1 MKINRVRYLK
11 GPNFFA
17 YKPTICIE
25 LDLEELEERPS
36 DSIPGFNERLLEV
49 LPDLGKHT
57 CSHGYEGGFAE
68 RLNRGTWMGHVLEH
82 MAIELQNMA
91 GIDVVRGKTIMMK
104 DPGVYSVTY
113 DYKEPKSGF
122 QAFLSSKEIVEAI
135 LKREKNINVQSYVE
149 QIANLYYQHKLGPS
163 TEAIYQAAHARNI
176 PVERIGENSLV
187 RIGTGSR
194 QKFVQAT
201 ITSQTSNI
209 AVENACDKSMTKEI
223 LKGCGLPV
231 PEGEVAHSIEE
242 IFDSADR
249 LGFPLVLK
257 PFNGRQGQGVITH
270 IKNKDELFN
279 VAHCLESHV
288 QKYIVE
294 RHFEGHDYR
303 LLVVDGKLA
312 AASLRL
318 PPYVIGN
325 GRETIR
331 NLIEKENQNPLRGE
345 GHEKPMSKIPL
356 THTVTCYLEKQNRN
370 LGSIPKKG
378 EVIQVVGNA
387 NLSTGGKA
395 IDVTEQVH
403 PTIRKVAIGAAN
415 AINLDVA
422 GIDFICQDISKPFD
436 YTKMAIIE
444 VNAAPGIRMHHYPS
458 EGKKR
463 DVGKAIVDYLFPS
476 REEAAIPIIAVTGT
490 NGKTTTTRMIH
501 YFLSNDW
508 NKVGMT
514 NSDGV
519 YVGQEVLDQGDC
531 SGPIS
536 ARMVLSHPEVDT
548 AVLETARGG
557 ILREGLAFRRCDV
570 GVITNVSE
578 DHLGRDGIETLEDLV
593 KLKRLVAE
601 VVLEN
606 GYCVLNADD
615 PYVVAMNEY
624 TDGEVIYTS
633 TQANH
638 PVIMAAIKERKRA
651 WFVDEQ
657 GIINYVENGGV
668 KRFMECEEVPITIK
682 GKARH
687 NVSNLLQALAAASTQ
702 GISID
707 ELRKKAMTFMP
718 DGNLSKGRFNLKK
731 VNERTILIDYAHN
744 AAGLK
749 AIFDTVSAYHRNRL
763 ITVLAGPGD
772 RINEEIIS
780 LANIVA
786 VQTDLFIIKEDDDL
800 RGRNPLEVA
809 ELIQE
814 AAFKR
819 GLTGEQAVIVP
830 NEMDAFLKAWELS
843 QPGDLLL
850 FFYTDFNYVE
860 RFFETITK
868 NALPKKMNGNR

>member
-1 MKINRVRYLK
+1 MKVNRVRYLK
-11 GPNFFA
+11 GPNLFA

-25 LDLEELEERPS
+25 LDLEELEKRPS
-36 DSIPGFNERLLEV
+36 DSIPGFNQRLLE
-49 LPDLGKHT
+49 LIPSLGKHT
-57 CSHGYEGGFAE
+57 CSSGYEGGFAE
-68 RLNRGTWMGHVLEH
+68 RLKRGTWMGHILEH

-91 GIDVVRGKTIMMK
+91 GIDVVRGKTMMMK

-113 DYKEPKSGF
+113 DYKEPKSGL
-122 QAFLSSKEIVEAI
+122 QAFLFSKEIVEAI
-135 LKREKNINVQSYVE
+135 LKSEKHIDVLSYVK
-149 QIANLYYQHKLGPS
+149 QIEDLYYQNTLGPS
-163 TEAIYQAAHARNI
+163 TAAIYQAALARNI

-187 RIGTGSR
+187 RIGTGAR

-201 ITSQTSNI
+201 ITSQTSNL
-209 AVENACDKSMTKEI
+209 AVENSCDKSMTKSI
-223 LKGCGLPV
+223 LRGCGLPV
-231 PEGEVAHSIEE
+231 PDGDIAHSIEE

-249 LGFPLVLK
+249 LGFPLVIK

-279 VAHCLESHV
+279 VVHCLEPHV

-303 LLVVDGKLA
+303 LLIVDGRLVA
-312 AASLRL
+312 SSLRL
-318 PPYVIGN
+318 PPFVIGN

-331 NLIEKENQNPLRGE
+331 KLIEKENQNPLRGE
-345 GHEKPMSKIPL
+345 GHEKPMTKIPL
-356 THTVTCYLEKQNRN
+356 THTVTCYLEKQNKN
-370 LGSIPKKG
+370 LGTIPKKG
-378 EVIQVVGNA
+378 ELIQVVGNA

-403 PTIRKVAIGAAN
+403 PTIKKVAVAAARAIG
-415 AINLDVA
+415 LDVA
-422 GIDFICQDISKPFD
+422 GIDFICQDISQPFD
-436 YTKMAIIE
+436 YAKMAIIE

-458 EGKKR
+458 EGEKR

-501 YFLSNDW
+501 YFLSNGQT
-508 NKVGMT
+508 KIGMT

-519 YVGQEVLDQGDC
+519 YIGEEVLDQGDC

-536 ARMVLSHPEVDT
+536 AGMILAHPEVDI

-557 ILREGLAFRRCDV
+557 ILREGLAFRKCDV

-578 DHLGRDGIETLEDLV
+578 DHLGCDGIETLEDLV

-615 PYVVAMNEY
+615 PHVLAMADY

-633 TQANH
+633 TKINH
-638 PVIMAAIKERKRA
+638 PVIKAAIDNGQRA
-651 WFVDEQ
+651 WYVDEQ
-657 GIINYVENGGV
+657 GVIHYAENG
-668 KRFMECEEVPITIK
+668 KIQRFMECENIPVTIE

-687 NVSNLLQALAAASTQ
+687 NVSNLLQALAAAMTQ
-702 GISID
+702 GIPIG
-707 ELRKKAMTFMP
+707 ELRKKAMSFMP
-718 DGNLSKGRFNLKK
+718 DANLSKGRFNLKK
-731 VNERTILIDYAHN
+731 VNERTILVDYAHN
-744 AAGLK
+744 AAGLH

-780 LANIVA
+780 LASIVA
-786 VQTDLFIIKEDDDL
+786 LQTDFFIIKEDDDL
-800 RGRNPLEVA
+800 RGRKPLEVA
-809 ELIQE
+809 ELLRE
-814 AAFKR
+814 TALKK
-819 GLTGEQAVIVP
+819 GLNDEKTIIVP

-850 FFYTDFNYVE
+850 FFYTDFDYVE
-860 RFFETITK
+860 RFFETLSK
-868 NALPKKMNGNR
+868 NLLPKK